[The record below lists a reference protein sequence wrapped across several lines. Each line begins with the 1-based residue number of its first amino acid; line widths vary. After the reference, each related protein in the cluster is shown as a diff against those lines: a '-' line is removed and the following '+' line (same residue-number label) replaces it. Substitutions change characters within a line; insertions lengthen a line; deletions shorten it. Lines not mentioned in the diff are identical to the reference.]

1 MNPIH
6 IVTGKKN
13 IASRVLLPGDPLRAK
28 YIAENYLED
37 PVLINNVRNMLGYTG
52 KYKGKRITIIGSGMG
67 IPSASLYVYE
77 LFKFYN
83 VERIIRIGSAGSL
96 NPNIHVKDIIL
107 GTNAYSDSNFRYA
120 LTKSKSKK
128 ISKTNQAKKEDKK
141 ISGSNYLNQ
150 QIIKTSKELN
160 IPINKG
166 TIYTSEVFDAY
177 EPIDHLLNK
186 IPKNIDL
193 LACEM
198 EAFGIYTVAKF
209 LNKEATC
216 LVSISDSKYEKDK
229 DLTALERQTTLD
241 QMIYLA
247 LNSII
252 KK

>member
-1 MNPIH
+1 MHPIH

-52 KYKGKRITIIGSGMG
+52 KYKGKRITVIGSGMG

-128 ISKTNQAKKEDKK
+128 IS
-141 ISGSNYLNQ
+141 GSNYLNQ
-150 QIIKTSKELN
+150 QIINTSKELN

-177 EPIDHLLNK
+177 KPINHLLNK
-186 IPKNIDL
+186 IPKNINL

>member
-6 IVTGKKN
+6 IVTNKKN

-28 YIAENYLED
+28 YIALKYLEE

-52 KYKGKRITIIGSGMG
+52 KYKGKEVTVIGSGMG
-67 IPSASLYVYE
+67 IPSASLYTYE

-83 VERIIRIGSAGSL
+83 VEKIIRIGSAGSL
-96 NPNIHVKDIIL
+96 NSNIHIKDIVL
-107 GTNAYSDSNFRYA
+107 GINAYSDSNFRYA
-120 LTKSKSKK
+120 LTKNKSKK
-128 ISKTNQAKKEDKK
+128 IN
-141 ISGSNYLNQ
+141 GSNYLNQ
-150 QIIKTSKELN
+150 QIINTSKELN

-177 EPIDHLLNK
+177 ESIDHLLKK
-186 IPKNIDL
+186 IPNNIQP

-198 EAFGIYTVAKF
+198 EAFGIYTVAKY
-209 LNKEATC
+209 LKKEATC
-216 LVSISDSKYEKDK
+216 LISISDSKFERNN

-241 QMIYLA
+241 QMILLA

>member
-128 ISKTNQAKKEDKK
+128 IS
-141 ISGSNYLNQ
+141 GSNYLNQ

-160 IPINKG
+160 IPIN
-166 TIYTSEVFDAY
+166 TSEVFDAY

-186 IPKNIDL
+186 IPKNINL